1 MFIRHNMD
9 FLLKSIIFAILRS
22 TSNPQIHV
30 RFLHHKHLYH
40 RSMSFFKFSNLWP
53 FLTFSNRCPMMLLTY
68 ALTLT
73 NKSALDLRIWK
84 GRWFDTQ
91 YPSMG
96 PWFEIMTLVDTYLSP
111 DAGLSLS
118 HLLITSTTT
127 KHWLPLTS
135 WRSCQRLHMTI
146 EKELLHYIT
155 YFIISI
161 WYMKQQP

>member
-30 RFLHHKHLYH
+30 RFLRHKHLYH

-53 FLTFSNRCPMMLLTY
+53 FLTFSNRCPMMSLTY
-68 ALTLT
+68 SLTLT

-84 GRWFDTQ
+84 WRR
-91 YPSMG
+91 
-96 PWFEIMTLVDTYLSP
+96 FEITTLVDTDLSS

-118 HLLITSTTT
+118 YLLVTSTTT